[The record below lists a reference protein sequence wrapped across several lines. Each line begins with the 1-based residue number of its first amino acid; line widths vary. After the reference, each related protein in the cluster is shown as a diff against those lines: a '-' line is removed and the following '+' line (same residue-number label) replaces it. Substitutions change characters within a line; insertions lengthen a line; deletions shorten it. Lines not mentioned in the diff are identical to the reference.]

1 VTSESKGNVDV
12 CVSVEDERF
21 LRLFMDR
28 VVRGPEA

>member
-1 VTSESKGNVDV
+1 VDV

-28 VVRGPEA
+28 VVRRLEV